1 MEEEKGT
8 PHEIETGRYDPPDRP
23 FDAVEPDAETAL
35 VCETDVAVRDRL
47 ASVLKNMGYQTT
59 QAESAR
65 EALKSMRFYLFDMV
79 VLDEHFDCSASGR
92 NEVLAYLQTLNMAIR
107 RQMFVALVSD
117 TYRTMDNMAAF
128 NLSANVII
136 NLKHID
142 KAPSILKVALADNAG
157 FYRVMK
163 DTLKRLGKT

>member
-1 MEEEKGT
+1 MQEEKGT
-8 PHEIETGRYDPPDRP
+8 PREIETGRYDASDRP
-23 FDAVEPDAETAL
+23 FDVVEPDAETAL
-35 VCETDVAVRDRL
+35 VCETEATVRDAL
-47 ASVLKNMGYQTT
+47 ASVLNNMGYQTT

-65 EALKSMRFYLFDMV
+65 EALKSMRFHLFDMV

-128 NLSANVII
+128 NMSANVII

-142 KAPSILKVALADNAG
+142 KAGTILKGALADDAG

-163 DTLKRLGKT
+163 DTLKRLGKK